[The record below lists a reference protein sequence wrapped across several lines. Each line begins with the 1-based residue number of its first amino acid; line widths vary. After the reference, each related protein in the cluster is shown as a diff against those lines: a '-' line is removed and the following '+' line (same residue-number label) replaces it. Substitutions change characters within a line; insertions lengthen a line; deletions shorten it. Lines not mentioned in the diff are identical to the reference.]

1 MIFLRTTMTKY
12 TVPALLM
19 TVSALVTLP
28 HASAEG
34 GFVEAI
40 TGGKLTGQLRPRF
53 EWVDQEGKPEHANA
67 FTLRTQLGYATGEFR
82 GFSALLQFEDIHNIG
97 GNQYNDT
104 INGLTRFPVVAD
116 PESTEVNQAYLSY
129 KGQPDTVL
137 SDTVFKYGR
146 QIINLDNHRFIGDVG
161 WRQNS
166 QTFDA
171 FAITSALTNNL
182 NLFFSHVSNV
192 NRIFG
197 EEHPTLG
204 DIDLRGELLNVAYR
218 GIQYGTL
225 TGYAYLLD
233 YEPGQSI
240 PPSASNKTL
249 GARFDGWYQQEG
261 GVKYFYTAEYADQS
275 DYQDGASTVNG
286 DYKNLTLGLEI
297 QGFQAKLNYEVLSGD
312 GVYGFA
318 TPLATLH
325 AFNGWAD
332 QFLTTPK
339 DGLRDVFVTVAKSWA
354 GINWFL
360 RYDSFSSD
368 HNGYDYGSEWDLS
381 ASKKLNK
388 NLTVLVKYAA
398 YSGDANTL
406 NLTRNPVL
414 ANDLD
419 KFWLQADFQF

>member
-1 MIFLRTTMTKY
+1 MIFSRPTMIKQTAL
-12 TVPALLM
+12 TLLM
-19 TVSALVTLP
+19 IVCGLVTLP
-28 HASAEG
+28 HAYAEG

-53 EWVDQEGKPEHANA
+53 EWVDQEGKPEQANA

-82 GFSALLQFEDIHNIG
+82 GFSAFLQFEDVHNIG

-129 KGQPDTVL
+129 KGQPDTLL

-146 QIINLDNHRFIGDVG
+146 QIINLDNQRFIGDVG

-171 FAITSALTNNL
+171 LAITSTLTNNL

-192 NRIFG
+192 NRVFG
-197 EEHPTLG
+197 EKHPTLS

-225 TGYAYLLD
+225 VGYAYLLD
-233 YEPGQSI
+233 YEPGQPI

-249 GARFDGWYQQEG
+249 GVRFDGWYQQEG

-275 DYQDGASTVNG
+275 DYQDGANTVNG
-286 DYKNLTLGLEI
+286 DYKNLILGLEI
-297 QGFQAKLNYEVLSGD
+297 QGFQVKLNYEVLSGN

-339 DGLRDVFVTVAKSWA
+339 DGLRDVFVTASKSWA
-354 GINWFL
+354 GINWLL

-368 HNGYDYGSEWDLS
+368 HDGYDYGSEWNFS
-381 ASKKLNK
+381 AAKKLNK
-388 NLTVLVKYAA
+388 NITVVLKYAA
-398 YSGDANTL
+398 YSGDANTI
-406 NLTRNPVL
+406 NLTRNPAL
-414 ANDLD
+414 AGDLD

>member
-1 MIFLRTTMTKY
+1 MIFSR
-12 TVPALLM
+12 PAMIKKTILTLLM
-19 TVSALVTLP
+19 IVPGLVTIP
-28 HASAEG
+28 NVYAEG

-53 EWVDQEGKPEHANA
+53 EWVDQEGRSEQANA

-82 GFSALLQFEDIHNIG
+82 GFSALLQFEGVHNIG
-97 GNQYNDT
+97 GNQYNNT

-116 PESTEVNQAYLSY
+116 PENTEVNQAFLSY
-129 KGQPDTVL
+129 KGQPSTLL

-146 QIINLDNHRFIGDVG
+146 QIIALDNQRFIGDVG

-171 FAITSALTNNL
+171 LAITSALTNNL
-182 NLFFSHVSNV
+182 NLFFAHVSNV

-197 EEHPTLG
+197 EKHPTLS

-218 GIQYGTL
+218 GIRYGTL
-225 TGYAYLLD
+225 VGYAYLLD
-233 YEPGQSI
+233 YEPGQPI

-249 GARFDGWYQQEG
+249 GVRFDGWYQQEG

-286 DYKNLTLGLEI
+286 DYKNLNLGLEI
-297 QGFQAKLNYEVLSGD
+297 QGFQVKLNYEVLSGD

-339 DGLRDVFVTVAKSWA
+339 DGLRDVFVTASKSWA
-354 GINWFL
+354 GINWLL

-368 HNGYDYGSEWDLS
+368 HDGYDYGNEWGLS

-388 NLTVLVKYAA
+388 NLTVLAKYAA
-398 YSGDANTL
+398 YSGAANTI

-414 ANDLD
+414 AGDLD

>member
-1 MIFLRTTMTKY
+1 MIKQTALT
-12 TVPALLM
+12 LLM
-19 TVSALVTLP
+19 IVCGLVTLP
-28 HASAEG
+28 HAYAEG

-53 EWVDQEGKPEHANA
+53 EWVDQEGKPEQANA

-82 GFSALLQFEDIHNIG
+82 GFSAFLQFEDVHNIG

-129 KGQPDTVL
+129 KGQPDTLL

-146 QIINLDNHRFIGDVG
+146 QIINLDNQRFIGDVG

-171 FAITSALTNNL
+171 LAITSTLTNNL

-192 NRIFG
+192 NRVFG
-197 EEHPTLG
+197 EKHPTLS

-225 TGYAYLLD
+225 VGYAYLLD
-233 YEPGQSI
+233 YEPGQPI

-249 GARFDGWYQQEG
+249 GVRFDGWYQQEG

-275 DYQDGASTVNG
+275 DYQDGANTVNG
-286 DYKNLTLGLEI
+286 DYKNLILGLEI
-297 QGFQAKLNYEVLSGD
+297 QGFQVKLNYEVLSGN

-339 DGLRDVFVTVAKSWA
+339 DGLRDVFVTASKSWA
-354 GINWFL
+354 GINWLL

-368 HNGYDYGSEWDLS
+368 HDGYDYGSEWNFS
-381 ASKKLNK
+381 AAKKLNK
-388 NLTVLVKYAA
+388 NITVVLKYAA
-398 YSGDANTL
+398 YSGDANTI
-406 NLTRNPVL
+406 NLTRNPAL
-414 ANDLD
+414 AGDLD